1 MVLNETLGNILDM
14 KGGSGYISG
23 NYNQDNK
30 SVKILYE
37 TDQEYKFNLSYIKY
51 IKNDNEIIIFDTN
64 EMPALTLRFD
74 SSEEAKKFHLKIE
87 TEKYKPNIVIIFDRL
102 KHILIPNSYK
112 RAIFIQKNNKFTVEY
127 EEDDTGIFMGNGFI
141 GEFGIVEKNHN
152 SIKLKKDTHTSQAI
166 LSIHD
171 ENLDEIYKI
180 IMDEFYNIASKK
192 SKRKKRKSRRRSK
205 RRKSKKKKSK

>member
-1 MVLNETLGNILDM
+1 MVLNETLDNILDM
-14 KGGSGYISG
+14 KGGSDYISG

-37 TDQEYKFNLSYIKY
+37 TDQEYKFNLSYVKY
-51 IKNDNEIIIFDTN
+51 IKNDNEIVIFDIN
-64 EMPALTLRFD
+64 EMPALILRFHN
-74 SSEEAKKFHLKIE
+74 SEEAKKFHLKIE

-102 KHILIPNSYK
+102 KDIWIPNTYK
-112 RAIFIQKNNKFTVEY
+112 RAIFIQKNNNFIVEY
-127 EEDDTGIFMGNGFI
+127 EDDDTGIFIGHRFI

-152 SIKLKKDTHTSQAI
+152 SIKLKKDTPRTI

-192 SKRKKRKSRRRSK
+192 SKKRKSKRKKSKKRKSK
-205 RRKSKKKKSK
+205 RNKRYKK